1 VWPFAAHAHLASTG
15 FGPFYD
21 GLTHLAMSPDDI
33 LGIVAVSL
41 LAGLLSNRHGRW
53 VLFVLP
59 VAWIAGGG
67 IGLLSNREAELGA
80 WNAVSV
86 LVIGALVAA
95 DWKLPLPVVAGLA
108 LALGFLHGFLN
119 GLGMGRDANAVLA
132 LTGIGS
138 GCFVIV
144 ALTAAL
150 AVKLRATRARIVVR
164 VAGSWIAAV
173 GLLMLGWAFRAD
185 ITVGTP

>member
-1 VWPFAAHAHLASTG
+1 
-15 FGPFYD
+15 
-21 GLTHLAMSPDDI
+21 
-33 LGIVAVSL
+33 
-41 LAGLLSNRHGRW
+41 
-53 VLFVLP
+53 
-59 VAWIAGGG
+59 
-67 IGLLSNREAELGA
+67 
-80 WNAVSV
+80 
-86 LVIGALVAA
+86 
-95 DWKLPLPVVAGLA
+95 
-108 LALGFLHGFLN
+108 
-119 GLGMGRDANAVLA
+119 MGRDANAVLA